1 MLAEHLGGKQVTGGP
16 VVYIGQK
23 SVYPLQHPGVG
34 LPQRE
39 QGAVE
44 IVLFIVPVGECLQK
58 RFALRGSRQLFGQL
72 TDLRGADPDDRSGS
86 TVGISLQWKVR

>member
-1 MLAEHLGGKQVTGGP
+1 M
-16 VVYIGQK
+16 
-23 SVYPLQHPGVG
+23 
-34 LPQRE
+34 
-39 QGAVE
+39 E

-72 TDLRGADPDDRSGS
+72 TDLRVRTPMTRSGS